1 MKTRVEGSVMQLKNM
16 KRERNRAGLTQTE
29 VGKRM
34 GTSQGRI
41 TTIECGASV
50 RESTARR
57 VADAIGCDV
66 RDLVEERE
74 PVITLRLSDLTPEQV
89 AVLTK

>member
-1 MKTRVEGSVMQLKNM
+1 MHLTNM
-16 KRERNRAGLTQTE
+16 KRERTRAGLTQTE

-57 VADAIGCDV
+57 VADAIGCKVD
-66 RDLVEERE
+66 DLVEERE

>member
-1 MKTRVEGSVMQLKNM
+1 MQLTNM
-16 KRERNRAGLTQTE
+16 KRERTRAGLTQTE
-29 VGKRM
+29 VGKWM

-66 RDLVEERE
+66 RDLVQERE
-74 PVITLRLSDLTPEQV
+74 PVITLRLSELSPEQL
-89 AVLTK
+89 AVLTRR

>member
-1 MKTRVEGSVMQLKNM
+1 MQLTNM
-16 KRERNRAGLTQTE
+16 KRERSRAGLTQVE
-29 VGKRM
+29 VGKRL
-34 GTSQGRI
+34 GTSQGRV

-50 RESTARR
+50 RRETAER

-74 PVITLRLSDLTPEQV
+74 PVITLRLSDLTPEQI
-89 AVLTK
+89 AVLTSK

>member
-1 MKTRVEGSVMQLKNM
+1 MQLTNM
-16 KRERNRAGLTQTE
+16 KRERTRAGLTQSE
-29 VGKRM
+29 VGERM

-41 TTIECGASV
+41 TTIQCGASV